1 MEIDRVKRVLS
12 SLMILSFLIFGLL
25 AGIIF
30 ITDVPLN
37 GTTAALPFV
46 FLFISALTL
55 VITGQIDEHPHLV
68 DKYLREWLFICTFVI
83 VIGAL
88 ITTLT

>member
-1 MEIDRVKRVLS
+1 MEVDRVKRVLS

-37 GTTAALPFV
+37 ATTAALPFV
-46 FLFISALTL
+46 LMSALT
-55 VITGQIDEHPHLV
+55 
-68 DKYLREWLFICTFVI
+68 WLTNTFVNGCTF
-83 VIGAL
+83 ACL
-88 ITTLT
+88 